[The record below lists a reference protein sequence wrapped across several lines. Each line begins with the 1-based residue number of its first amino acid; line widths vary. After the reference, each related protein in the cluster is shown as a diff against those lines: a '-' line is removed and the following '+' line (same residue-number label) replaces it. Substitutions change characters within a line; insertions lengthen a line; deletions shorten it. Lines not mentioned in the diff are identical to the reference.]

1 MLNRTLPAIELN
13 NVHVLVL
20 GGTRMGRFLDGFKQC
35 SDILDTFPL
44 PNKQSLARWAHKLQ
58 DILKQS
64 SRGIL

>member
-1 MLNRTLPAIELN
+1 
-13 NVHVLVL
+13 
-20 GGTRMGRFLDGFKQC
+20 MGRFLDGFKQC